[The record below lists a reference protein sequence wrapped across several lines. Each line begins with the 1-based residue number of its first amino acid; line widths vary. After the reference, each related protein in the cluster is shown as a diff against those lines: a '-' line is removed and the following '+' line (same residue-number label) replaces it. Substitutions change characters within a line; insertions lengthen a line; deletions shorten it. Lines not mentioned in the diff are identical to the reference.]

1 MRTQRDSTFMVR
13 PVPRVPDHF
22 GAYTAPDPG
31 ELALAVREVANRL
44 HSPEGL
50 QDRYGREILDHLVTG
65 GYVSVEADRT
75 APEGEPDATL
85 LVLTDD
91 GWAIAPWVLQ

>member
-1 MRTQRDSTFMVR
+1 MRNQRDCIFMVR

-31 ELALAVREVANRL
+31 ELALAVQEVATRRN
-44 HSPEGL
+44 SPEGL

-65 GYVSVEADRT
+65 GYVSVET
-75 APEGEPDATL
+75 GSPEPL
-85 LVLTDD
+85 LALTDE
-91 GWAIAPWVLQ
+91 GWALAPMVHAHA